1 MYEKKLR
8 ICITTSDI
16 AQIEGCSM
24 RTASQKM
31 NDMRVFFKKE
41 EKRFKIT
48 FDNYAEYTG
57 IPIADLESYR
67 SASPFHHV
75 A

>member
-1 MYEKKLR
+1 MSRKLPR
-8 ICITTSDI
+8 ICITTNDI
-16 AQIEGCSM
+16 VKIESCSQ

-31 NDMRVFFKKE
+31 NDMRVFFKKT

-48 FDNYAEYTG
+48 FKEYSEYTS
-57 IPIADLESYR
+57 IPLDDLEPYRLISSYT
-67 SASPFHHV
+67 A